1 MVTSEELDMTF
12 RKVGSDFGFE
22 NVDTEFSA
30 YRDQNRNS
38 RNVATSSENFKLG
51 IG

>member
-12 RKVGSDFGFE
+12 RMVGNGFGFE

-30 YRDQNRNS
+30 GTRI
-38 RNVATSSENFKLG
+38 EILG
-51 IG
+51 I